1 MKHPVKV
8 YLKKGEKYNFCTCS
22 KSKDGVICDNS
33 HKNSDLIPKEFIA
46 TRDKETLLCLCKKS
60 TCTPYCDGSHA
71 KREKFDFGF
80 LDLE

>member
-33 HKNSDLIPKEFIA
+33 H
-46 TRDKETLLCLCKKS
+46 
-60 TCTPYCDGSHA
+60 A